1 MMRLPDPSEINQ
13 AEVTQAAACVEW
25 VNKQQ
30 NKILLSY
37 PLFR

>member
-1 MMRLPDPSEINQ
+1 MISITDPSEINQ